1 MEKQKSD
8 IGRLDQKQDHLVQ
21 NEMIA
26 EIRKL
31 ASEIAHDVNNSLMII
46 LGNAQ
51 LSLMEG
57 AKEEDMKT
65 SLKNIFEECQRAKS
79 IIQRQLKF
87 SRPGKGEIKEEE

>member
-8 IGRLDQKQDHLVQ
+8 IGRPDQKQDHPVQ
-21 NEMIA
+21 DETIA
-26 EIRKL
+26 AIRKL

-57 AKEEDMKT
+57 AKEEDMKN